1 MKRNI
6 ELCGI
11 GHKAGTNRQGKN
23 YDFYEAHFTYVDS
36 TIEGIGC
43 GNIIVPDEEVSVLA
57 PGSRYEL
64 HTHYYNG
71 REYFDAIFISDKN

>member
-11 GHKAGTNRQGKN
+11 GHKSGTNRHGKK
-23 YDFYEAHFTYVDS
+23 YDFYEAHFTYCDD

-43 GNIIVPDEEVSVLA
+43 GNIIVPDDEVCILS
-57 PGSRYEL
+57 PGQRYEL
-64 HTHYYNG
+64 HSHYYNG
-71 REYFDAIFISDKN
+71 REYFDAIFASKQN